1 MFVSNLIWGC
11 FSVKILENID
21 FSSFHIN
28 LYGWQLEI
36 RDLLPTINFAR
47 GNYRQWATL
56 WLIIFG
62 YEQAVEY
69 TATRF

>member
-1 MFVSNLIWGC
+1 MFVSNLIWGF
-11 FSVKILENID
+11 FSVKILNNID
-21 FSSFHIN
+21 FIGFHIN
-28 LYGWQLEI
+28 RYGWQLEI

-47 GNYRQWATL
+47 GNYCQWATL

>member
-11 FSVKILENID
+11 FSVKILNNID
-21 FSSFHIN
+21 FSSLHIN
-28 LYGWQLEI
+28 RYGWQLGI

-47 GNYRQWATL
+47 GNYCQQATL
-56 WLIIFG
+56 WLIIFR

-69 TATRF
+69 TATRL